1 MAEMQSAVA
10 ALQENAADSAGRA
23 AASAAEAAANAVNS
37 LYNQSKTAE
46 NFAVV
51 LQDGVTVY
59 RTPPISSAAAI
70 TFDFSRLSRPA
81 DMVTFELYLCFT
93 AFATVTFEGITLDW
107 LNGKEP
113 NLTQN
118 NTLTKILTFRNK
130 NPGDFSR
137 WIASMEGGY

>member
-1 MAEMQSAVA
+1 MPDAGKSIIWSADENSLVNSEYQFDTVIDQSRDYCSQSGENLAVVRQLAAQVEAGRQSVAEMQSAVA

-59 RTPPISSAAAI
+59 RTPPISSPPPI
-70 TFDFSRLSRPA
+70 
-81 DMVTFELYLCFT
+81 
-93 AFATVTFEGITLDW
+93 W
-107 LNGKEP
+107 
-113 NLTQN
+113 
-118 NTLTKILTFRNK
+118 
-130 NPGDFSR
+130 
-137 WIASMEGGY
+137 